1 MCLQAPSIT
10 ERIRRASTP
19 TGECLW
25 VWDLFAE
32 REKPLYPVHPGQT
45 LTLAHSLPSITCSPR
60 RAWWMV
66 RLRLLCILNRMT
78 LPVWLNLGAPATYT
92 RPCLE
97 DTTDVTVYPVE
108 GGNRLVSG
116 ARCSVGLAG
125 FCHGAQSGLRRSIE
139 FRFSCACGLI
149 KESGDLAQWRAC
161 GWLMQ
166 TEPCT

>member
-1 MCLQAPSIT
+1 MRPPPQGNACGCGTFLLRGKSPSIQSP
-10 ERIRRASTP
+10 RSDPDPCPQPAP
-19 TGECLW
+19 C
-25 VWDLFAE
+25 
-32 REKPLYPVHPGQT
+32 
-45 LTLAHSLPSITCSPR
+45 SLPSITCSPR

-125 FCHGAQSGLRRSIE
+125 FCHGAQPGLRRSTE
-139 FRFSCACGLI
+139 LCFSCAHGLI